1 MHACRDGFNQVLYI
15 TITFSHQSPCIYEP
29 NEILVFYY
37 SEDEQ
42 LHTDVDNVDA
52 VVEQLMVQG
61 NTFGQSAAL
70 SQGMSTDI
78 ATVNID

>member
-1 MHACRDGFNQVLYI
+1 MSQTKYLYSVIHA
-15 TITFSHQSPCIYEP
+15 
-29 NEILVFYY
+29 
-37 SEDEQ
+37 EDEQ
-42 LHTDVDNVDA
+42 LHTDVDKVDA